1 MEDWV
6 SLLAPPDTELDP
18 EIQHVPPKLK
28 MVQDLQIPQY
38 Q

>member
-6 SLLAPPDTELDP
+6 SLLAPPDTELDS

-28 MVQDLQIPQY
+28 MM
-38 Q
+38 